1 MVSRVSTFGLLFNLL
16 RVGME
21 NLKSNGADSEKEKR
35 HVGFF
40 LPFRGEAKEID
51 V

>member
-21 NLKSNGADSEKEKR
+21 NLKSNGSEKEKR

-40 LPFRGEAKEID
+40 LPFWGEAKEID

>member
-21 NLKSNGADSEKEKR
+21 NLKLNSEKEKR

-40 LPFRGEAKEID
+40 LPFWGEAKEID

>member
-21 NLKSNGADSEKEKR
+21 NLKSNGSEKEKR
-35 HVGFF
+35 HVRFF